1 MDAITLTK
9 LQRPRVGRRLI
20 ARPRLLEQLDSAQSL
35 TLVLA
40 PAGGGKTTL
49 LSMWLE
55 TCHLPNAWLSLD
67 ERDNDLGLFA
77 TYLIRALRTL
87 FPVVDNTLTAVS
99 GAILPSPGTIARTLL
114 NDLAVVE
121 QDFILVLDDYQV
133 IHNQAIHD
141 LITDILL
148 HPPRTLRLFIAAR
161 QDPPLPLAA
170 LRARGDVTELRKA
183 DLWFTPE
190 EARRFWSS
198 PCN

>member
-1 MDAITLTK
+1 MRSMPARNCGWPAAGRG
-9 LQRPRVGRRLI
+9 RPGSV
-20 ARPRLLEQLDSAQSL
+20 
-35 TLVLA
+35 
-40 PAGGGKTTL
+40 PA
-49 LSMWLE
+49 
-55 TCHLPNAWLSLD
+55 A
-67 ERDNDLGLFA
+67 
-77 TYLIRALRTL
+77 
-87 FPVVDNTLTAVS
+87 
-99 GAILPSPGTIARTLL
+99 TIARALL
-114 NDLAVVE
+114 NDLAVAE

-190 EARRFWSS
+190 EARRFLVESMQLTLDERAIAVLTDNIGGW
-198 PCN
+198 PVGLRLAALYLRQQRGGHACGGYPG